1 MQTKDFNPETMTRAT
16 AEDIDRMFSRLWGW
30 APLIESLAR
39 NNPEMEYL
47 DLTQEDAMQ
56 YRLTATND
64 RKTVSVVYFTSTAAE
79 IARKVYEDS
88 GYTVTVTEE

>member
-1 MQTKDFNPETMTRAT
+1 
-16 AEDIDRMFSRLWGW
+16 
-30 APLIESLAR
+30 
-39 NNPEMEYL
+39 
-47 DLTQEDAMQ
+47 MQ

-64 RKTVSVVYFTSTAAE
+64 SKTVSVVYFTSTAAE